1 VIRSRKAVRAFR
13 PDPVS
18 RRVVT
23 EILEVAGMAPSNSNT
38 QPWMVHV
45 LAGDRKRAL
54 TDALLIAYNNNHLP
68 PFAHFPDPLPETCS
82 RRQVEFGCRY
92 YRALCFDRNDAA
104 ARSRQTSRNL
114 EFFDASVGL
123 VFTIDAR
130 LKKHSWLDC
139 GLFIQNV
146 MIAARARGLDTC
158 PQVLFARFQTVIAE
172 QLDLPSGQDVI
183 CGMSLGY
190 ADERA
195 KINSLDMP
203 RERVERFAS
212 FLGFPD

>member
-1 VIRSRKAVRAFR
+1 
-13 PDPVS
+13 
-18 RRVVT
+18 
-23 EILEVAGMAPSNSNT
+23 
-38 QPWMVHV
+38 
-45 LAGDRKRAL
+45 
-54 TDALLIAYNNNHLP
+54 
-68 PFAHFPDPLPETCS
+68 
-82 RRQVEFGCRY
+82 
-92 YRALCFDRNDAA
+92 
-104 ARSRQTSRNL
+104 
-114 EFFDASVGL
+114 VGL

-139 GLFIQNV
+139 GLFIQNI

-172 QLDLPSGQDVI
+172 QLDLPSGQDVM

-195 KINSLDMP
+195 DINRLNMP
-203 RERVERFAS
+203 REPAERFAS